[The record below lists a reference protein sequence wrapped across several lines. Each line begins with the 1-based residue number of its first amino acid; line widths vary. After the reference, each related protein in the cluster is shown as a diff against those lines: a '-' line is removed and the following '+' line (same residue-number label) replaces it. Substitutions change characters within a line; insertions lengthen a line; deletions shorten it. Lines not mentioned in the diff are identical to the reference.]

1 MPPVSQAQRGAMA
14 AAAGGNSTIG
24 IPKKVGQEF
33 MNADEGG
40 KLPAKKK
47 PEKSHAKRLYKNKGI
62 AARNK
67 AAAAKAPPP
76 MPAQMPPGVQNG

>member
-1 MPPVSQAQRGAMA
+1 MHGIANGDIP
-14 AAAGGNSTIG
+14 AGGGNP
-24 IPKKVGQEF
+24 PKSVAKEF
-33 MNADEGG
+33 AAADEGG